1 MKHFALLALLGLSL
15 EADAAMFV
23 STNAGGFPGSTS
35 YGLFSAGTSWIG
47 GVAPST
53 DGDFWTINGAV
64 TIIYDVDNSAHAN
77 GWGGNTTSTGCTNN
91 GTLVMSN
98 AYPCYMKMNG
108 SLYGSNTAS
117 WFVGS
122 AAAPITNS
130 TTNTETCI
138 VEFKAGSCAMPG
150 TNTIQF
156 YGTTNMW
163 SDYLYNATASNANI
177 GSTNL
182 FFTNT
187 VVGVAS
193 NDVIYLSNPAIRGQ
207 GGNTHI
213 VYGVWS
219 NCIVL
224 NATAGTN
231 QPIGLT
237 NTWSGES
244 FAGVVSVNNR
254 TNAMVCKL
262 TRPIVIYQRTKITST
277 SVFTA
282 GKTNTFIGVRF
293 TNCGQGPINNCNGS
307 TITSCVGNNNSNGG
321 IAYNCNG
328 ITITSC
334 VGNNN
339 TYGGIANTCNGST
352 ITSCVGNNNANG
364 GIAITCNVITIT
376 SCVGNNNANGGIANT
391 CNGSTITSCVGNNNS
406 NGGIAYN
413 CNGITITS
421 CVGNNNYNG
430 GIANNCNGSTITSC
444 VGNNNTFGG
453 IAYTCNGSTITSCTN
468 NTIPAYYRNGMLTI
482 FGGNDLSI
490 SPSIL
495 STYSFRPFDTTCIN
509 STNFSSVGGT
519 AFIEGTNSIQYY
531 VTNVN
536 NPIPAFVSVSP
547 KRSISPTV
555 WLWLTNN
562 ISFQVGY
569 AATGAYPTALTTY
582 SNSVAPGWTN
592 FSVAIPNGLTLQA
605 TYPQTLWVICT
616 SQNQNGLARITIP
629 TEYQTSIMK

>member
-339 TYGGIANTCNGST
+339 
-352 ITSCVGNNNANG
+352 
-364 GIAITCNVITIT
+364 
-376 SCVGNNNANGGIANT
+376 
-391 CNGSTITSCVGNNNS
+391 
-406 NGGIAYN
+406 
-413 CNGITITS
+413 
-421 CVGNNNYNG
+421 YNG

>member
-193 NDVIYLSNPAIRGQ
+193 NDVIYLSNPAIKGQ

-293 TNCGQGPINNCNGS
+293 TNCGQGPINN
-307 TITSCVGNNNSNGG
+307 
-321 IAYNCNG
+321 
-328 ITITSC
+328 
-334 VGNNN
+334 
-339 TYGGIANTCNGST
+339 
-352 ITSCVGNNNANG
+352 
-364 GIAITCNVITIT
+364 
-376 SCVGNNNANGGIANT
+376 

>member
-1 MKHFALLALLGLSL
+1 
-15 EADAAMFV
+15 
-23 STNAGGFPGSTS
+23 
-35 YGLFSAGTSWIG
+35 
-47 GVAPST
+47 
-53 DGDFWTINGAV
+53 
-64 TIIYDVDNSAHAN
+64 
-77 GWGGNTTSTGCTNN
+77 
-91 GTLVMSN
+91 
-98 AYPCYMKMNG
+98 
-108 SLYGSNTAS
+108 
-117 WFVGS
+117 
-122 AAAPITNS
+122 
-130 TTNTETCI
+130 
-138 VEFKAGSCAMPG
+138 MPG

-193 NDVIYLSNPAIRGQ
+193 NDVIYLSNPAIRAL

-277 SVFTA
+277 GVFTVC
-282 GKTNTFIGVRF
+282 KTNTFIGVRF
-293 TNCGQGPINNCNGS
+293 SNFGQGPIYNCTGITITSCVGNNNSSGGFASTCTGGTITSCVGNNNSSGGIANNCSGITITSCIGNNNSSGGIAYNCFGS
-307 TITSCVGNNNSNGG
+307 TITSCVGNNNSSGG
-321 IAYNCNG
+321 IAYNCTG

-339 TYGGIANTCNGST
+339 SSGGIASTCSG
-352 ITSCVGNNNANG
+352 
-364 GIAITCNVITIT
+364 ITIT
-376 SCVGNNNANGGIANT
+376 SCVGNNNSSCGIAYS
-391 CNGSTITSCVGNNNS
+391 CFGSTITSCVGNNNS
-406 NGGIAYN
+406 
-413 CNGITITS
+413 S
-421 CVGNNNYNG
+421 G
-430 GIANNCNGSTITSC
+430 GIANNCS
-444 VGNNNTFGG
+444 G
-453 IAYTCNGSTITSCTN
+453 ITITSCTN
-468 NTIPAYYRNGMLTI
+468 NAIPAYYRNGMLTI

-495 STYSFRPFDTTCIN
+495 SAYSFRPLDTTCIN

-519 AFIEGTNSIQYY
+519 ALIEGTNSIQYY

-536 NPIPAFVSVSP
+536 NPIPAFVFVSP

-569 AATGAYPTALTTY
+569 AATGAYPTTLTTY

>member
-1 MKHFALLALLGLSL
+1 MKYFFLLELLMFSL
-15 EADAAMFV
+15 GVDAAMFV
-23 STNAGGFPGSTS
+23 STNAGGFPDSAS
-35 YGLFSAGTSWIG
+35 SGLFSAGTSWIG
-47 GVAPST
+47 GVAPSA
-53 DGDFWTINGAV
+53 DGDFWTIKGSV
-64 TIIYDVDNSAHAN
+64 TIIYDVDNSAQTS

-138 VEFKAGSCAMPG
+138 IEFKAGSCAMPG

-193 NDVIYLSNPAIRGQ
+193 NDVIYLSNPAIRAL

-277 SVFTA
+277 GVFTVC
-282 GKTNTFIGVRF
+282 KTNTFIGVRF
-293 TNCGQGPINNCNGS
+293 SNFGQGPI
-307 TITSCVGNNNSNGG
+307 
-321 IAYNCNG
+321 YNCTG

-339 TYGGIANTCNGST
+339 SSGGFASTCT
-352 ITSCVGNNNANG
+352 G
-364 GIAITCNVITIT
+364 G
-376 SCVGNNNANGGIANT
+376 
-391 CNGSTITSCVGNNNS
+391 TITSCVGNNNS
-406 NGGIAYN
+406 
-413 CNGITITS
+413 S
-421 CVGNNNYNG
+421 G
-430 GIANNCNGSTITSC
+430 GIANNCS
-444 VGNNNTFGG
+444 G
-453 IAYTCNGSTITSCTN
+453 ITITSCTN
-468 NTIPAYYRNGMLTI
+468 NAIPAYYRNGMLTI

-495 STYSFRPFDTTCIN
+495 SAYSFRPLDTTCIN

-519 AFIEGTNSIQYY
+519 ALIEGTNSIQYY

-536 NPIPAFVSVSP
+536 NPIPAFVFVSP

-569 AATGAYPTALTTY
+569 AATGAYPTTLTTY